1 VIGVVVVVAV
11 EVEVE
16 DLRIGVI
23 PVIHMLILVEWTH
36 VILEILVML
45 GQLILVI
52 CEETHVIPEVE

>member
-11 EVEVE
+11 EVEE
-16 DLRIGVI
+16 LRIGVI
-23 PVIHMLILVEWTH
+23 PVIHTLILVEWTH